1 MQSSNL
7 NAISFLFVFILRM
20 CISKFYWGYM
30 PGNPKM
36 DDFVNDNSKIS
47 FGQMNSMRYVVSH
60 LATFFMFILLHIL
73 KLTYTS
79 SFNLF

>member
-1 MQSSNL
+1 
-7 NAISFLFVFILRM
+7 
-20 CISKFYWGYM
+20 M

-36 DDFVNDNSKIS
+36 DDFVNDNSRIS
-47 FGQMNSMRYVVSH
+47 FGQMNSMRYAMSH